1 VRNDGLDKLKK
12 SNDLIGIQTC
22 DLPAEDILIPLK
34 ICCCFTLPEDILI
47 KPPHCPRKLL
57 NRCLKKP
64 DSLLLKILLKLIVH
78 FPQCSIDL
86 KRNVLRIGT
95 TGTETSFLSERELP
109 ECARLSSQ
117 TEEDVIGQSV
127 REAEERD
134 LARALQN
141 SRELG
146 W

>member
-1 VRNDGLDKLKK
+1 M
-12 SNDLIGIQTC
+12 
-22 DLPAEDILIPLK
+22 
-34 ICCCFTLPEDILI
+34 
-47 KPPHCPRKLL
+47 RKAD
-57 NRCLKKP
+57 P
-64 DSLLLKILLKLIVH
+64 QFLKILLHYAH

-86 KRNVLRIGT
+86 KKNVLRIGT
-95 TGTETSFLSERELP
+95 TDTETPFLSERELP

-117 TEEDVIGQSV
+117 SEDDVIGQSV

-141 SRELG
+141 SRESG